1 MNIIEEN
8 RVLALNT
15 LQKNIK
21 PLQHFCVDVLKI
33 APNANIT
40 VLGREVAKYVAFIS
54 LGLNPQAVD
63 IPTDTVINEFLNKT
77 KNLADFTICKGRVI
91 YKFVETHPDLIK
103 AAVAVY
109 FTSELSKIKNIDEFL
124 AFDGEEQK
132 PKGLKGFF
140 KNLWGSAKQ
149 KAKEEVGKYVE
160 EKSVDAV
167 DRFINWLGEETGI
180 GKGEGNAYNSGGQ
193 IYFTYKYYPNNPLNG
208 ATQPIKENI
217 SKNYL
222 DKVWK
227 PQIEKDG
234 QGNGF
239 NFDIEQRAFPYYFSK
254 IKAGY
259 YKNAKVWS
267 DVVMDDLKKA
277 NEKQALKDLNKGL
290 GDNGKSNPIKNFISF
305 LTGK

>member
-1 MNIIEEN
+1 MNILEEN
-8 RVLALNT
+8 KISALNEIQRN
-15 LQKNIK
+15 LK
-21 PLQHFCVDVLKI
+21 PVQHFCVDVLKI

-40 VLGREVAKYVAFIS
+40 VLGREVAKYIAFIS

-77 KNLADFTICKGRVI
+77 KMLTNFSICKGRSI
-91 YKFVETHPDLIK
+91 YKFVEMYPNLVI
-103 AAVAVY
+103 AAVTVY
-109 FTSELSKIKNIDEFL
+109 LTSELGRIKNVEEFL
-124 AFDGEEQK
+124 AFDGQEK
-132 PKGLKGFF
+132 KGGLKGFF
-140 KNLWGSAKQ
+140 KNLFGRAKE
-149 KAKEEVGKYVE
+149 KAKEDLGQYI
-160 EKSVDAV
+160 EKEGTKAV

-180 GKGEGNAYNSGGQ
+180 GRGEGNAANSGGQ

-222 DKVWK
+222 EKVWK
-227 PQIEKDG
+227 PVIESDG
-234 QGNGF
+234 KGNGF

-259 YKNAKVWS
+259 YKNAKEWS
-267 DVVMDDLKKA
+267 DVVMSDLKKA
-277 NEKQALKDLNKGL
+277 NDKQALKDLKKNL
-290 GDNGKSNPIKNFISF
+290 GSENSNPVNKLISF